1 MRVMAIDA
9 MVLPNQYDFGNCLT
23 LFCSSFFF
31 LDLNME
37 LLLQAAVFQCATFY
51 SEFGEKGREKNCS
64 LLLLWCLEL
73 LCFWYCCVS

>member
-23 LFCSSFFF
+23 LFCPLFFS
-31 LDLNME
+31 LVLNTE
-37 LLLQAAVFQCATFY
+37 LLLQAAVFQCATFIANLA
-51 SEFGEKGREKNCS
+51 KGVGGKNCL

-73 LCFWYCCVS
+73 LCFWYCRVS